1 MLYLNKTQT
10 DKVYFVNFDY
20 FALKWGVFVELNF
33 GCVPFG
39 DFPILKQISHSFWY
53 IQIWIFDLMKR
64 NLLGLKSKEPKS
76 KFMDFAICAVLIE
89 MDLKVIG
96 QTSGISSWSILSPYP
111 FCLLDTILL

>member
-39 DFPILKQISHSFWY
+39 DFPI
-53 IQIWIFDLMKR
+53 
-64 NLLGLKSKEPKS
+64 
-76 KFMDFAICAVLIE
+76 
-89 MDLKVIG
+89 
-96 QTSGISSWSILSPYP
+96 
-111 FCLLDTILL
+111 